1 VDHSTGRALALAFRC
16 ATAMFVHM
24 GIEWDLT
31 AASEPELDELARW
44 IGLHKRLRP
53 LLHHGDSVHA
63 DHPDPAAWVHG
74 VVASDAGHAV
84 YAYVQL
90 DTSPTAAR
98 PPLRLP
104 GLRADLGYVV
114 SVSGTPG
121 DVRLPAWARPG
132 EARTLP
138 GRYLAEV
145 GLPAP
150 ALRPGSALIVEV
162 RSA

>member
-1 VDHSTGRALALAFRC
+1 
-16 ATAMFVHM
+16 MFVHM

-31 AASEPELDELARW
+31 AASEEELDELGRW

-53 LLHHGDSVHA
+53 LLHHGETVHA
-63 DHPDPAAWVHG
+63 DHPDPAAWLSG
-74 VVASDAGHAV
+74 VVAAGAGHAV

-90 DTSPTAAR
+90 DTSPAAAL

-104 GLRADLGYVV
+104 GLRADLNYAV

-132 EARTLP
+132 AAPTLS
-138 GRYLAEV
+138 GRHLAEV

-150 ALRPGSALIVEV
+150 ALRPGSALVVEV